1 MTAKELVFTFN
12 NVDFIAYLRED
23 GTKWFHADVLKASNT
38 LEPIAHLVQHG
49 VVDTLSVGV
58 QGTEPVL
65 NVAGV
70 FDATTKNRWF
80 RMFFMQ
86 EVLPKVY
93 GTVDV
98 SSKVDTVKVSPAILH
113 DFAMSGCG
121 CPKKEHAPSCV
132 HYGKV
137 ARNTDKPVPKIEVLG
152 DSFPKYTPA
161 HKATDLV
168 PKVVVNPPTLISR
181 DRSLFRVSDCAR
193 MFGMTNKEF
202 VAFLIKNDYARRDTS
217 TERSNHAG
225 QLVPSARALKI
236 KPAVVVFEPSSYN
249 HPKTGDRVSK
259 AQLMITLNGFNHL
272 KAEVTK
278 QSCSLPFSQA

>member
-93 GTVDV
+93 DTSETGAHLPKVRTPLV
-98 SSKVDTVKVSPAILH
+98 SSVLEGASNA
-113 DFAMSGCG
+113 CG
-121 CPKKEHAPSCV
+121 CKTKDHDPKCF

-137 ARNTDKPVPKIEVLG
+137 ARNTDKPVPKIIVYGEAL
-152 DSFPKYTPA
+152 SAEPKRFDGPQFKLKPIA
-161 HKATDLV
+161 
-168 PKVVVNPPTLISR
+168 R

-202 VAFLIKNDYARRDTS
+202 VAFLIKHDYARRDTS
-217 TERSNHAG
+217 TERANHAG

-272 KAEVTK
+272 KAEISK
-278 QSCSLPFSQA
+278 QLSLPSSLA